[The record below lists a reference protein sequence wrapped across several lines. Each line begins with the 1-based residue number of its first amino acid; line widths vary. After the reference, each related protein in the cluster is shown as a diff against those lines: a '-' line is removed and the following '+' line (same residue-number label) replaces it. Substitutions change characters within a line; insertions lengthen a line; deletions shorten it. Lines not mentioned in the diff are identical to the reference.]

1 MSNPILEQFQLLEDA
16 FNDALARNDVN
27 DIRIYLSD
35 EWFIL
40 ETSFGIVSKNSFLKA
55 IESGQLSHSSMKK
68 EVVQVKSYDTI
79 AIVISKGRNVGVY
92 NGTPFNTEV
101 WVTNI
106 YKQDGLNWVC
116 IMTQESPVSC

>member
-1 MSNPILEQFQLLEDA
+1 MSNQLLQQFQQLKDN
-16 FNDALARNDVN
+16 FNDHLLTNNTAAMAN
-27 DIRIYLSD
+27 YFSD

-40 ETSFGIVSKNSFLKA
+40 EPSFGIISKESFLKA
-55 IESGQLSHSSMKK
+55 IQSGKLSHASMKK
-68 EVVQVKSYDTI
+68 EVVQVKAHDTI

-92 NGTPFNTEV
+92 NDIPFDTEV
-101 WVTNI
+101 WVTNT